1 MISYNFTFH
10 TTKVHFWKR
19 LFAQIVDCVLVLLTV
34 FVLTVFIKPIGFIF
48 SWAFF
53 WTYLLYAILMD
64 AYREGTVGKMYMDL
78 KVVRHQENSSKLLT
92 SFYRNF
98 LKLFISLFLYDSWLL
113 ISRNGYSGLHNKI
126 AKTIVIE
133 IEKEITTNK

>member
-10 TTKVHFWKR
+10 TTKVLFRKR
-19 LFAQIVDCVLVLLTV
+19 LLAQIIDCILVLLTV

-48 SWAFF
+48 SWTLL
-53 WTYLLYAILMD
+53 WTYLIYAILMD

-78 KVVRHQENSSKLLT
+78 RIVRHKDHSSTLVT

-98 LKLFISLFLYDSWLL
+98 AKLFIALLVYGCWLL
-113 ISRNGYSGLHNKI
+113 IYRNGYSGLHNKI
-126 AKTIVIE
+126 AKTGVIE
-133 IEKEITTNK
+133 IDKQ